1 MKVGIVGLGTVGGTL
16 RDALQAAGVRAR
28 GYDPYLGVGAPEV
41 LADCSLVFLCV
52 PTPAGAQGE
61 LDVSPLWKAVRD
73 IEACLMDHTV
83 VVIKSTVPPAT
94 SDALSADFQRF
105 EFANV
110 PEFLVAARPM
120 ETLTKPDRVV
130 VGAGTDAVA
139 RTVID
144 VMRLIAPEA
153 PILTLTPLEAELA
166 KLSAN
171 AMLGAKVAV
180 ANDLALVCERFGVPW
195 SRVQAAVGLDRRIGL
210 DHLSVSEERGFGGA
224 CLPKDLDG
232 LVAASR
238 SEGYP
243 APLLQMVA
251 DFNRAIRARPS
262 PDGHHTR
269 RAQMEP
275 LDEVRAA
282 Q

>member
-1 MKVGIVGLGTVGGTL
+1 MRIGIVGLGTVGGTL
-16 RDALQAAGVRAR
+16 LDALAAVGVTAT
-28 GYDPYLGVGAPEV
+28 GYDPYLSVGAPES
-41 LADCSLVFLCV
+41 LSDCSLVFICV

-61 LDVSPLWKAVRD
+61 LDTSPLWKAVRD
-73 IEACLMDHTV
+73 IESCLMDDTV
-83 VVIKSTVPPAT
+83 VVIKSTVAPGT
-94 SDALSADFQRF
+94 SDALSADFPRF
-105 EFANV
+105 EFTNV

-130 VGAGTDAVA
+130 VGAETDAGA
-139 RTVID
+139 RIVIE

-153 PILTLTPLEAELA
+153 PVLTLTPIEAELA

-171 AMLGAKVAV
+171 AMLAAKVAV

-238 SEGYP
+238 SAGYDP
-243 APLLQMVA
+243 RLLQMVA
-251 DFNRAIRARPS
+251 DFNREIRAHRS
-262 PDGHHTR
+262 PQTSHS
-269 RAQMEP
+269 QENPP
-275 LDEVRAA
+275 LDQSVEVR
-282 Q
+282 